1 MAFWAWVS
9 TRLVRLLLPRG
20 MATARNVASSTVH
33 QVLVIEDDV
42 DIRESLMDFLEDH
55 GYQPVGAGHGQEAL
69 QKLGG
74 ADLRPCLI
82 ILDLMMPVMDGR
94 TFRQQQLM
102 RPGLSEIPV
111 LIMSASREVEKTAK
125 ELGTVGH
132 LPKPLDLPTLLE
144 VVRDHCVPA

>member
-1 MAFWAWVS
+1 M
-9 TRLVRLLLPRG
+9 T
-20 MATARNVASSTVH
+20 TARNVASGAVH
-33 QVLVIEDDV
+33 QVLVVEDDV
-42 DIRESLMDFLEDH
+42 DIRQSLMDFLEDH

-94 TFRQQQLM
+94 TFREHQLL

-111 LIMSASREVEKTAK
+111 LIMSASREVEQTAR
-125 ELGTVGH
+125 ELRTAGH
-132 LPKPLDLPTLLE
+132 LPKPLNLPELLE

>member
-1 MAFWAWVS
+1 L
-9 TRLVRLLLPRG
+9 T
-20 MATARNVASSTVH
+20 NASASVH
-33 QVLVIEDDV
+33 PVLVIEDDV

-55 GYQPVGAGHGQEAL
+55 GYQPVGAVHGQEAL

-94 TFRQQQLM
+94 TFREQQLQ

-111 LIMSASREVEKTAK
+111 LIISASHEAEETAK

-132 LPKPLDLPTLLE
+132 LAKPLNLRALLE
-144 VVRDHCVPA
+144 RVRDHCVPV